1 MLHSIHAHRYTVT
14 RALATMA
21 MTVAL
26 AFMGASAAHA
36 QSPNTKALVGSW
48 VETVTFPSEVGRPPL
63 KSLGTF
69 HADGTMVC
77 SDQGAVTTIGPQ
89 TGVFTACH
97 GVWAH
102 VSHRTF
108 AYRSMELISDLGGT
122 LVGYLK
128 VRGEYTVDDS
138 GTEYTG
144 ASFAQIVAV
153 DGTVL
158 FESAVTNAGERMQ
171 LELP

>member
-1 MLHSIHAHRYTVT
+1 MLHSIHAHRCAVT
-14 RALATMA
+14 RAITTMA
-21 MTVAL
+21 VTVAL
-26 AFMGASAAHA
+26 GFVAASAAHA
-36 QSPNTKALVGSW
+36 QSPNKKALVGSW
-48 VETVTFPSEVGRPPL
+48 VETVTFPPEVGRPPL
-63 KSLGTF
+63 ESLATF

-89 TGVFTACH
+89 AGIFTACH

-144 ASFAQIVAV
+144 ASFAEIIAL

-171 LELP
+171 LP

>member
-1 MLHSIHAHRYTVT
+1 MLHPLHARRRAVT
-14 RALATMA
+14 RAVTTMA
-21 MTVAL
+21 VMVAL
-26 AFMGASAAHA
+26 ALMAASAAHA

-48 VETVTFPSEVGRPPL
+48 VETVTFPPEVGRPPI

-77 SDQGAVTTIGPQ
+77 SDQGAVTTVGPQ
-89 TGVFTACH
+89 TGVFTSCH
-97 GVWAH
+97 GVWTH
-102 VSHRTF
+102 VSQRTF
-108 AYRSMELISDLGGT
+108 AYTSMELISDLGGA

-128 VRGEYTVDDS
+128 VRGEYTVDDA
-138 GTEYTG
+138 GTQYTG

-158 FESAVTNAGERMQ
+158 FESVVTNAGERIQ

>member
-1 MLHSIHAHRYTVT
+1 MLHSIHAHRSTVT
-14 RALATMA
+14 RAIATMA
-21 MTVAL
+21 VTVTL
-26 AFMGASAAHA
+26 GFMAASAAHA
-36 QSPNTKALVGSW
+36 QSPNKKALVGSW
-48 VETVTFPSEVGRPPL
+48 VETVTFPPEVGRPPL

-89 TGVFTACH
+89 PGVFTACH
-97 GVWAH
+97 GVWEH
-102 VSHRTF
+102 VRHRTF

-138 GTEYTG
+138 GTEYAG
-144 ASFAQIVAV
+144 ESFAQVVDV
-153 DGTVL
+153 DGNVL
-158 FESAVTNAGERMQ
+158 FESAVTNAGERIQ
-171 LELP
+171 LP